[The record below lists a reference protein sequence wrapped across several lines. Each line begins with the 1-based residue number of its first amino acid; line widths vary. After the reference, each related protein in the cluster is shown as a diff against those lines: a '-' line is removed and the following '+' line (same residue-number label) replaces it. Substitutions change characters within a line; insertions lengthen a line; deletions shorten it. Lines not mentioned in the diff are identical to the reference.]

1 MSRPSTA
8 ELAAWDHQY
17 LWHPFTQMRDWL
29 AEAPLVIER
38 GEGNYLIDT
47 DGRRY
52 LDGVSSLWCNV
63 HGHRKRELDDALKA
77 QCDQIAHTTMLGLA
91 NVPAT
96 ILAKRLVEL
105 APALLTRVFYSDA
118 GATAVEIALKL
129 ALQFWQLRGETQRTR
144 FVALTEAYHG
154 DTLGAV
160 GVGYSET
167 FHRFFRPV
175 LTPALRIDPPHVFRW
190 QRGDTPER
198 ALTRALEVAE
208 RVFSEHGGTV
218 AALIVEPLMQGA
230 AGMWAQPTAYLSA
243 LRELTR
249 RHGALLICDEV
260 ATGFGRT
267 GRMLAV
273 EHTGVEP
280 DLLCLGKGLTGGYL
294 PLAATLASEE
304 IFSAFLKPYE
314 NFEAFFHGHTFTGN
328 PLAAAVALANLD
340 VFEHERVIA
349 RVQERTRQLAG
360 LLAELADRMP
370 HVGDVRQWGL
380 MVGIELVR
388 DRAGQTPYD
397 ASTRMGGRVIRAA
410 RRRGV
415 ILRPLGNVII
425 LMPPLSITSAELDE
439 LVRVTAESIE
449 AATAEG

>member
-1 MSRPSTA
+1 MTRPSTA
-8 ELAAWDHQY
+8 DLVAYDQTY

-47 DGRRY
+47 EGHRY

-105 APALLTRVFYSDA
+105 TPASLTRVFYSDA

-129 ALQFWQLRGETQRTR
+129 ALQYWQLRGEPQRTC

-175 LTPALRIDPPHVFRW
+175 ITPALRIDPPHVFRW
-190 QRGDTPER
+190 QRGAPTER
-198 ALTRALEVAE
+198 ALTLALEDAE
-208 RVFSEHGGTV
+208 RIFAAHGHEV

-230 AGMWAQPTAYLSA
+230 AGMWAQPTGYLPA
-243 LRELTR
+243 LRDLAR

-267 GRMLAV
+267 GRMFAV
-273 EHTGVEP
+273 EHEGVEP

-304 IFSAFLKPYE
+304 IFSAFLAPYE
-314 NFEAFFHGHTFTGN
+314 QFEAFFHGHTFTGN
-328 PLAAAVALANLD
+328 PLASAVALANLE
-340 VFEHERVIA
+340 VFERERVVA
-349 RVQERTRQLAG
+349 RVGERTRQFAG
-360 LLAELADRMP
+360 LLAEAADRLP

-380 MVGIELVR
+380 MVGLELVR
-388 DRAGQTPYD
+388 ERSGRTPYD
-397 ASTRMGGRVIRAA
+397 PAEKVAHRVVREA

-415 ILRPLGNVII
+415 ILRPLGTVIV
-425 LMPPLSITSAELDE
+425 LMPPLSITAEELDW
-439 LVRVTAESIE
+439 LVRVTGESIQV
-449 AATAEG
+449 ATR